1 MTTAVVTGASSG
13 IGHAV
18 VEALAGAGM
27 TVHAIARREDRLR
40 ALAEAT
46 GCHTHALDITD
57 PDGLAELM
65 GTLSPDILVLNAG
78 RGAGFEG
85 LAHTSRADLAAA
97 VDINVTALL
106 DMIRLALPGMIAARR
121 GHIVTL
127 GSVSGLYSS
136 VSSVYGGTKA
146 AVKMIAENLRL
157 ETRGTGIRVTD
168 IRPGRVTSEFYDVA
182 LPEAAAARAKDT
194 RIRELAPGDI
204 AAAILYAV
212 TAPGHVNV
220 SAIELQPLEQTYG
233 GTSFH
238 PL

>member
-46 GCHTHALDITD
+46 GCHTLALDITD

-78 RGAGFEG
+78 RGAGFGG